1 MNPAL
6 LGQSLGATT
15 LSKRTPHCFCEKHSL
30 EAVEIERDQIFV
42 QGKQAQTG
50 VVPKAE
56 RLANPSLMGPHGLR
70 AHIQAMLRANR
81 VRSCLTRWFQWVDA
95 TLSWSLLVGV

>member
-15 LSKRTPHCFCEKHSL
+15 LRKRTPRGFWEQHSR

-50 VVPKAE
+50 VVPKVE
-56 RLANPSLMGPHGLR
+56 RLANPSLMEPHGFL
-70 AHIQAMLRANR
+70 AHSQGILGANR
-81 VRSCLTRWFQWVDA
+81 VKS
-95 TLSWSLLVGV
+95 